1 MPIISNS
8 AIIAALGAD
17 RSPERR
23 SVAAADHLTARKRTR
38 LSAAKKTTEHRWRIY
53 RLRGTPAVFIGSV
66 RATDEKAALMAAIEE
81 FGIHDPQQQKRLL
94 AQRQD

>member
-1 MPIISNS
+1 
-8 AIIAALGAD
+8 
-17 RSPERR
+17 
-23 SVAAADHLTARKRTR
+23 
-38 LSAAKKTTEHRWRIY
+38 
-53 RLRGTPAVFIGSV
+53 VFIGSV